1 VEQALFPHLYHAH
14 HRLHMA
20 DLAFWLD
27 LAGRQPGPILELG
40 CGTGRVLIPLAQ
52 SGRTVVGLDHDLGM
66 LALLQANL
74 PPALQPAVRVF
85 LADFTRFRLAC
96 SFGLILMPCNT
107 YSTLS
112 PDGRQS
118 MLLCVRQHLSQGG
131 AFAASLPNP
140 DWLRSLPARSPAE
153 VEEVFA
159 HPLDGEP
166 VQVSSAWQRSRRE
179 FILDWHYDHLK
190 PDGTV
195 ERFTVQQKHSL
206 APVAEYLAELNSAG
220 FDRVQ
225 SFGDFDR
232 SPFST
237 DSPELILL
245 AS

>member
-1 VEQALFPHLYHAH
+1 
-14 HRLHMA
+14 
-20 DLAFWLD
+20 
-27 LAGRQPGPILELG
+27 
-40 CGTGRVLIPLAQ
+40 
-52 SGRTVVGLDHDLGM
+52 
-66 LALLQANL
+66 
-74 PPALQPAVRVF
+74 
-85 LADFTRFRLAC
+85 
-96 SFGLILMPCNT
+96 
-107 YSTLS
+107 
-112 PDGRQS
+112 
-118 MLLCVRQHLSQGG
+118 
-131 AFAASLPNP
+131 
-140 DWLRSLPARSPAE
+140 